1 MEETTTTGKPE
12 GFHITDES
20 SATWLLRKLRAN
32 QEERDAIKAATTQ
45 RLKELDSDDS
55 SLLGRFGAELE
66 NWARGEKEKRRRQTI
81 TLPLAG
87 CSVAF
92 RVSPARL
99 DLDENALEIAAT
111 LGMMKPASPDLVA
124 FRKHAQEQLEQTG
137 EVIPGAVL
145 RPAEEKFRVVLPK
158 AKAESAGEGDG
169 DA

>member
-1 MEETTTTGKPE
+1 MEETTTEKPE
-12 GFHITDES
+12 GFHITDEA

-32 QEERDAIKAATTQ
+32 QEERDAIKAATAQ
-45 RLKELDSDDS
+45 RLRELDSDDT
-55 SLLGRFGAELE
+55 SLMGRFGAELE
-66 NWARGEKEKRRRQTI
+66 NWARGEAEKRRRKSI

-87 CSVAF
+87 CGVAF

-124 FRKHAQEQLEQTG
+124 FRKHAQVQLEKFG
-137 EVIPGAVL
+137 EVVPGAVL

-158 AKAESAGEGDG
+158 AKESAGE
-169 DA
+169 ATETE